1 MRVVPSAGH
10 TLLSVLI
17 RPMTELDLGEVLVIE
32 RTSFSNPWTDV
43 MFLAELRENPFAR
56 FLVAARDDSILGYIG
71 GWVIV
76 DELHLLNLAVRPDS
90 RRRGMAGQLVDSLF
104 RSGEGLIT
112 TASLEVRRSNRSAI
126 ALYER
131 FGFHQVGV
139 RPGYYTDPLED
150 ALVMGWL
157 GEDERWRAPTENG
170 GPRERLNP
178 EGGGYV

>member
-1 MRVVPSAGH
+1 MFLKA
-10 TLLSVLI
+10 LI
-17 RPMTELDLGEVLVIE
+17 RPMTERDLDEVLVIE

-43 MFLAELRENPFAR
+43 MFLAELQENPFAR

-90 RRRGMAGQLVDSLF
+90 RCRGVAGQLVDSLF
-104 RSGEGLIT
+104 RSGEGRIT
-112 TASLEVRRSNRSAI
+112 TASLEVRRSNQSAI

-157 GEDERWRAPTENG
+157 GEDERWRAPTEDG